1 MKKQKEEVVDFTTR
15 IQKSKSEELQKF
27 ARRDKRSVSALLID
41 AIDAY
46 IEAFRDECD
55 PPVKCV
61 RFS

>member
-46 IEAFRDECD
+46 IEKRSREYRKSE
-55 PPVKCV
+55 PI
-61 RFS
+61 SE